1 MRKRKDDNP
10 WQPESQDAME
20 ATEAVINGAK
30 KKKKN
35 FFEAN
40 MFPLKGDSNKER
52 ARKVVFDLLVLIM
65 IASGL
70 VLTWWVGID
79 PMMNA
84 RRTDHL
90 HNILDIAPPPIV
102 DYRDFP
108 DTDNDNE
115 NEAETTRPP
124 PPTAPPITEPL
135 SFDQL
140 IAYNNDFVGWISAPG
155 ASIELPVVQTTNNHF
170 YLYRD
175 FWRRPSRYGNP
186 FLDFRSR
193 ITTEPHSTNLII
205 YGHHMRNMTIFSR
218 LINFQNHEVVRRHPI
233 MTFTLRSGEVW
244 HYKIFAV
251 LTINGRPEHDNGF
264 VFAVNT
270 PDFPNQANFDG
281 YVRQLR
287 QRSLVNVDIPVV
299 WGDNL
304 LTLQT
309 CVYDFP
315 DQFLYVVGRRVRPG
329 ETAAV
334 SRDLITRNPNPRH
347 PDELF
352 RRRGQTNPF
361 RDAERWFPGQ

>member
-1 MRKRKDDNP
+1 MKKRKDNNP

-40 MFPLKGDSNKER
+40 MFPLKGDTSKER
-52 ARKVVFDLLVLIM
+52 ARKVVFDLLILIM
-65 IASGL
+65 VASGL

-79 PMMNA
+79 PMMNRA
-84 RRTDHL
+84 RTDQL
-90 HNILDIAPPPIV
+90 LEWAGVDTPPPIYI
-102 DYRDFP
+102 DDFP
-108 DTDNDNE
+108 VSYNDNDNE
-115 NEAETTRPP
+115 AVTQPP
-124 PPTAPPITEPL
+124 APTAPTVTRTM
-135 SFDQL
+135 SFDEL
-140 IAYNNDFVGWISAPG
+140 IAINNDFVGWISAPG
-155 ASIELPVVQTTNNHF
+155 ASIELPVVQTTNNDF

-186 FLDFRSR
+186 FMDFRSR
-193 ITTEPHSTNLII
+193 VTTEPHSTNLII

-218 LINFQNHEVVRRHPI
+218 LINYQNHEVVRRHPI
-233 MTFTLRSGEVW
+233 LTLTLRNGQVW
-244 HYKIFAV
+244 QYKIFAV

-264 VFAVNT
+264 VFHVNT

-281 YVRQLR
+281 FVRQLR
-287 QRSLVNVDIPVV
+287 QRSLVNVDIPVT
-299 WGDNL
+299 WGDYL

-329 ETAAV
+329 ETATM
-334 SRDLITRNPNPRH
+334 SRDLITRNPTPRH